1 MSHPGPAEEQPAGT
15 DQPAGRPDGE
25 APEAPAPEAGT
36 EPAEE
41 TDAPQDVWSARR
53 DLWHHSPGIMLG
65 SSAAIGGSLVGGDQH
80 AVSGGQVV
88 GDVIMGSKTEIHYVG
103 AGGPAYASGDLPQDV
118 LERLTGL
125 FAGCETFDTALQL
138 LRTERVVVLTGAP
151 FTGRRT
157 AALNLLHQVGA
168 SPVRILDPDTSPTA
182 LAHQLGGSQ
191 GFLLGDLT
199 THRNQPL
206 RESHLR
212 AVQEK
217 LAEHGGYL
225 VITAGP
231 HTVFEDTVR
240 TTKWQPPAPNAVLQA
255 HLDAMVTEDQS
266 RELLGLAATGDF
278 LTREH
283 QLREVV
289 AFAQA
294 LAAYARGETSAEE
307 LDRFSLTT
315 VERQVQEWFDDG
327 NVSLHDKAFLVALAA
342 FDEGPYALTAE
353 LSDLL
358 YGFLLNIEEG
368 GLRAKIPVFG
378 TSIAKRLQLARARR
392 YPENEH
398 TEWGPVR
405 QMKSA
410 FLDDRT
416 PMALLIEVWTGHP
429 SSRPALVRWLKH
441 LAEDGRPLV
450 RNRAAATAAVLAAAD
465 LPSAMALLIEPW
477 AAARRYRFCLAAAN
491 ALTLSHL
498 LGTPNIPRILHDWC
512 TEENGRIRWTAI
524 RAYALL
530 GPEIPEEALAALSGA
545 ARDMD
550 PGDPDEEEA
559 EELVESTAVLLLS
572 GAGPVVLSRLAGFLQ
587 DEQSVR
593 GLALRA
599 FLEACKQTEDDE
611 EGGRPA
617 LLAWHVRA
625 TEAAG
630 SEDDRHLVTLW
641 RAALGDRTHT
651 GTALDRLRVWVQQAD
666 TDPVSEAALATLLP
680 SLAVTG
686 PDRQRLSHLLRTLPG
701 EHGGP
706 PPPVATRLLA
716 ALTPALSTTRS

>member
-1 MSHPGPAEEQPAGT
+1 MSPTEPAEDPRPGT
-15 DQPAGRPDGE
+15 DQASGRPEDE
-25 APEAPAPEAGT
+25 APEAAAETDT

-80 AVSGGQVV
+80 GVSGGRVV
-88 GDVIMGSKTEIHYVG
+88 GDVIMGSKTEIHYG
-103 AGGPAYASGDLPQDV
+103 GWAGPAYASGDLPHDV
-118 LERLTGL
+118 LERLTAL
-125 FAGCETFDTALQL
+125 FAGCETFDTALGV

-157 AALNLLHQVGA
+157 AALNLLRQVGA
-168 SPVRILDPDTSPTA
+168 SPVRILDPDTSPA
-182 LAHQLGGSQ
+182 DLPLELGSSQ
-191 GFLLGDLT
+191 GFLLGDMIT
-199 THRNQPL
+199 RRNQPL

-212 AVQEK
+212 AVQAK
-217 LAEHGGYL
+217 LAEHSSYL
-225 VITAGP
+225 VITAGL
-231 HTVFEDTVR
+231 HTSFEDTVR
-240 TTKWQPPAPNAVLQA
+240 TTEWKPPAPEEVLRA
-255 HLDAMVTEDQS
+255 HVGARVTED
-266 RELLGLAATGDF
+266 EAGALLRLAATRDF
-278 LTREH
+278 LARQH

-289 AFAQA
+289 AFSQE
-294 LAAYARGETSAEE
+294 LAAYARGERRAEE
-307 LDRFSLTT
+307 LERFSLTA
-315 VERQVQEWFDDG
+315 VEQQVQEWFDDG
-327 NVSLHDKAFLVALAA
+327 TVSLHDKAFLIALAA

-368 GLRAKIPVFG
+368 GVRARIPVFG

-416 PMALLIEVWTGHP
+416 PMALLVEVWTGHP
-429 SSRPALVRWLKH
+429 SSRPALVRWLKR

-491 ALTLSHL
+491 ALTLAHL
-498 LGTPNIPRILHDWC
+498 LDTPNIPRILHDWC
-512 TEENGRIRWTAI
+512 TEESGRIRWTAI

-530 GPEIPEEALAALSGA
+530 GPEMPEVALAALSGA
-545 ARDMD
+545 ARKVDAEAAA
-550 PGDPDEEEA
+550 GEEA
-559 EELVESTAVLLLS
+559 EELVHSTAVLLLS
-572 GAGPVVLSRLAGFLQ
+572 GAGPTVLSRLAGFLQ

-599 FLEACKQTEDDE
+599 FLEACTRAEDDVDE
-611 EGGRPA
+611 ARPA
-617 LLAWHVRA
+617 LLAWYARA
-625 TEAAG
+625 AVTPG
-630 SEDDRHLVTLW
+630 VEDDRLLVTLW
-641 RAALGDRTHT
+641 RAALSERAHT
-651 GTALDRLRVWVQQAD
+651 GVALDRLRDWVRQAD
-666 TDPVSEAALATLLP
+666 TDPESEAALSALLP
-680 SLAVTG
+680 SLAVAG
-686 PDRQRLSHLLRTLPG
+686 PDHQRLSHLLRTVPG
-701 EHGGP
+701 AHGGP
-706 PPPVATRLLA
+706 PPSVAARLLA
-716 ALTPALSTTRS
+716 TLTPALPTARS